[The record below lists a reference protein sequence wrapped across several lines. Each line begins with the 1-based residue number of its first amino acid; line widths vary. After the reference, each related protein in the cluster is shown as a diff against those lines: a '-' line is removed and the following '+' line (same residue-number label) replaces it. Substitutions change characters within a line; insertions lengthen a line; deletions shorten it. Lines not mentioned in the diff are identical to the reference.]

1 MRYLL
6 EMFTIS
12 LVLTWLI
19 ELTVAALM
27 GLRDRKHILLV
38 LLVNLLTNPAAVL
51 LCHFGIPQLPVELAV
66 IAVEACVYMS
76 FAKDTRWQI
85 PHPIVLSV
93 AANLIAW
100 FAGILLQM

>member
-1 MRYLL
+1 MRYLF
-6 EMFTIS
+6 EMFTVS

-19 ELTVAALM
+19 ELTVAAAM
-27 GLRDRKHILLV
+27 GLRGKKSIYLV

-51 LCHFGIPQLPVELAV
+51 LCHLGIPQLPVEIAV
-66 IAVEACVYMS
+66 ITVEALIYTS
-76 FAKDTRWQI
+76 FAKDSRWQI
-85 PHPIVLSV
+85 AHPIILSA